1 MPLTLNE
8 FYVKRSGI
16 IDYLCRL
23 EDSQVS
29 TGFSV
34 YLPPGMT
41 TQEISNLA
49 LPELPSRI
57 TEIIAGSATGCVIF
71 SAGDINRLV
80 LPPFPLSEKVVF
92 EGLVTE
98 PLRSVMELDYTIGLV
113 LVHLG
118 TFAVGVCRGETFL
131 SSKVGTGL
139 VHGRTKKGGSSSA
152 RYQRRRKNQAREF
165 LERVCE
171 HAREHLGPY
180 ERTLDYILYGGPH
193 HTIEKLQKTCPFL
206 KTFEYRVLPVMEV
219 PALRQKVLEAAITRL
234 WSSRI
239 IEWSSE

>member
-1 MPLTLNE
+1 MTLNE
-8 FYVKRSGI
+8 FYLKRSGI
-16 IDYLCRL
+16 VDYLHRL
-23 EDSQVS
+23 EDNQGSVN
-29 TGFSV
+29 FSV
-34 YLPPGMT
+34 YLPPDMT
-41 TQEISNLA
+41 IQETNLPAISEMPSQVTQI
-49 LPELPSRI
+49 I
-57 TEIIAGSATGCVIF
+57 TGSATGGVIF

-98 PLRSVMELDYTIGLV
+98 PLRSVVERDYAIGLV

-118 TFAVGVCRGETFL
+118 TYAVGVCRGETII

-171 HAREHLGPY
+171 HAREHLSPY
-180 ERTLDYILYGGPH
+180 EKTLDYLLYGGPH
-193 HTIEKLQKTCPFL
+193 HTIEKLRKTCPFL
-206 KTFEYRVLPVMEV
+206 NTFESRVLPVMDV
-219 PALRQKVLEAAITRL
+219 PALKQKVLEAAITRL

-239 IEWSSE
+239 IEWNSE